1 MKMYFDDPLI
11 DGQFVRTLNHVYH
24 QGADVGECMATAAR
38 IKKNDIESWHR
49 EWTAIA
55 ERFYQQGEKSA
66 SDGHRV
72 SAKESYL
79 KACNYFRASFIFL
92 YNVATLAQLKEAYI
106 KHRDAFGKAI
116 QFFDTPVE
124 LVEIP
129 YENTT
134 LKGYFMSADGTNK
147 PRPTVIL
154 NGGYD
159 SCSEESYFFSGAAAV
174 ARGYNCLLFDGP
186 GQGGALIVEGVPS
199 RYDWE
204 HVVTPVVNYLLTRK
218 DVEQNR
224 IALMGISFGGYLAP
238 RAASAEHRIAA
249 LIADPA
255 QLDIFDA
262 MKQRMPKFI
271 LDGLM
276 GKSGLKKSIANMVMK
291 KVLKHPTKGWALRRG
306 LYVHG
311 VATVKDYIDTIEQ
324 YSIKQGIKLISCHT
338 LVCDA
343 ESDDISMFAKMV
355 YDLLDCP
362 KSYIKF
368 KDSEGAGEHCEDGNR
383 SLFNQRVFDWLD
395 ETFVT
400 MR

>member
-1 MKMYFDDPLI
+1 MKMYFDDRLI
-11 DGQFVRTLNHVYH
+11 DGQFLRTLNHAYH

-55 ERFYQQGEKSA
+55 ESFYQQGEKSA
-66 SDGHRV
+66 SVGHRV

-79 KACNYFRASFIFL
+79 KACNYFRTSSIFL
-92 YNVATLAQLKEAYI
+92 YSPATAAQLKEAYI
-106 KHRDAFGKAI
+106 KHRDAFRKAI

-134 LKGYFMSADGTNK
+134 LKGYFMSADNTNK

-159 SCSEESYFFSGAAAV
+159 SCAEELYFFSGAAAV

-186 GQGGALIVEGVPS
+186 GQGGALIVEGIPS

-204 HVVTPVVNYLLTRK
+204 HVLTPVVNYLLTKK
-218 DVEQNR
+218 DVQQNR

-238 RAASAEHRIAA
+238 RAASVEHRIIA

-271 LDGLM
+271 LEGLT
-276 GKSGLKKSIANMVMK
+276 GKGRLKKSIANIVMK
-291 KVLKHPTKGWALRRG
+291 KVLQHPTKGWALRRG

-311 VATVKDYIDTIEQ
+311 VATVKDYIDTIQQ
-324 YSIKQGIKLISCHT
+324 YSIKQGIKHISCNT

-343 ESDDISMFAKMV
+343 ESDEISMFAKMV

-400 MR
+400 M